1 LLAWGGLR
9 RAEVAALDV
18 GDFDPAFGRRRVCG
32 KGGHEE
38 AVALSDRACQIVAA
52 YLAAHRPD
60 APSHAPMFVKGDL
73 RSVQEHLRHRH
84 IQTTTLY
91 TRLSKP
97 KMKRVVSLFDGN
109 DKAGGSRPAPGG
121 REF

>member
-1 LLAWGGLR
+1 LAK
-9 RAEVAALDV
+9 DN
-18 GDFDPAFGRRRVCG
+18 
-32 KGGHEE
+32 
-38 AVALSDRACQIVAA
+38 
-52 YLAAHRPD
+52 
-60 APSHAPMFVKGDL
+60 
-73 RSVQEHLRHRH
+73 

-121 REF
+121 RES